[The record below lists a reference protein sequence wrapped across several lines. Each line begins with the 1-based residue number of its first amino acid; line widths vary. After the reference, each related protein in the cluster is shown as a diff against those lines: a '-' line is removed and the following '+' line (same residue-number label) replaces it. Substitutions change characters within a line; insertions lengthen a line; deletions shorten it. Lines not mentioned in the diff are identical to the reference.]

1 MLKYEKPL
9 LLDLEDVAAAAE
21 CCDTGG
27 GSCGGTEV
35 EQVEVAV

>member
-9 LLDLEDVAAAAE
+9 LLDLEEVSAMAA

-27 GSCGGTEV
+27 GSCPG
-35 EQVEVAV
+35 EQEEQYHYA